1 MNVIADEH
9 KSHLLLATKK
19 LRFVNYVLDIAIFL
33 LLGLAYRYI
42 KYVVTFNEF
51 VGFQEDM
58 FKVKLF
64 ISVPIA
70 VVYYS
75 TFEALIGRTPA
86 KFVTQTKV
94 VSIDGGKPS
103 YHKILL
109 RSCCRFIPLNVF
121 SFLFAQLGWHDKISK
136 TRVVKLE
143 K

>member
-1 MNVIADEH
+1 MNSEVIGRRPIE
-9 KSHLLLATKK
+9 LLATKIQ
-19 LRFVNYVLDIAIFL
+19 RFVNYVLDISIFL

-42 KYVVTFNEF
+42 KYVVTFNEI

-58 FKVKLF
+58 FKVRLF

-75 TFEALIGRTPA
+75 AFEFLFGRTPS
-86 KFVTQTKV
+86 KFITQTKV
-94 VSIDGGKPS
+94 VSIEGGKPS
-103 YHKILL
+103 FHKILL

-121 SFLFAQLGWHDKISK
+121 SFLFAKLGWHDKISQ
-136 TRVVKLE
+136 TRVVMLK

>member
-1 MNVIADEH
+1 M
-9 KSHLLLATKK
+9 LATKK
-19 LRFVNYVLDIAIFL
+19 QRFVNYVLDIAIFL

-51 VGFQEDM
+51 VGFQEEM
-58 FKVKLF
+58 FKVRLF

-70 VVYYS
+70 VVDYS
-75 TFEALIGRTPA
+75 TFESLIGRTPA
-86 KFVTQTKV
+86 KFITQTKV
-94 VSIDGGKPS
+94 VSIKGGKPS

-121 SFLFAQLGWHDKISK
+121 SFLFANLGWHDKISQ
-136 TRVVKLE
+136 TRVVMLK